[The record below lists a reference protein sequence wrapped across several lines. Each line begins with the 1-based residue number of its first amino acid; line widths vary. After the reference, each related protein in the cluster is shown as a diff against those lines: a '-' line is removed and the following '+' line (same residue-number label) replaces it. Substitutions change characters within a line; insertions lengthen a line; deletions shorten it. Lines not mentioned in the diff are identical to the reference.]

1 MSMPY
6 LYTYMIQFGSDSTVF
21 PMKPLAVFVGPDHIA
36 TEKAATDKADELRKN
51 NPGSTYEVNQIFITE
66 YVP

>member
-1 MSMPY
+1 MPY
-6 LYTYMIQFGSDSTVF
+6 LYTYMIQFNLGTSEYTL
-21 PMKPLAVFVGPDHIA
+21 KPLAVFVGPDNIA
-36 TEKAATDKADELRKN
+36 TEKAANDKADELRKN